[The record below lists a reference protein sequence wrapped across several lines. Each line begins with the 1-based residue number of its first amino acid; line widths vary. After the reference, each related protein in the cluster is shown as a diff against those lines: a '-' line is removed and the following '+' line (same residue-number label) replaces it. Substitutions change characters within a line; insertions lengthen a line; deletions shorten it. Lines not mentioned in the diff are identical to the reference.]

1 MVGMGV
7 ADVPQ
12 DAFHRARF
20 QVTNLDLLFGVA
32 PIRSITW
39 PAEGRPPLQGQFS
52 IETNPEA
59 HHEWTDDDAGMT
71 VECTY
76 DIRFPLSSGHEH
88 YVAFAPILSFASEQ
102 PLNVDRWVN
111 EWVMPLLRLAALAT
125 HQPQ

>member
-1 MVGMGV
+1 MGV